1 MTNLENGC
9 RKDTVCLFFAYL
21 SVYLLYLAS
30 HNANQY
36 LPLLFQRKRAADIY
50 IFALILHVIP

>member
-1 MTNLENGC
+1 MTNSVNGC
-9 RKDTVCLFFAYL
+9 LKICLYIAYL
-21 SVYLLYLAS
+21 SVYLLCLVS

-50 IFALILHVIP
+50 IFVLILHVIP